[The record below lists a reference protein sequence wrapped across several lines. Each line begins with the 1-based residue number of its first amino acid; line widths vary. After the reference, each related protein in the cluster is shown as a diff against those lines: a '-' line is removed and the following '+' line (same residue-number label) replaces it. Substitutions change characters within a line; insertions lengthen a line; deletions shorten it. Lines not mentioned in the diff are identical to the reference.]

1 MSAFNERRSAW
12 AFETGARHADRYLF
26 LISRRRLVAGAAA
39 AAGLAVSGR
48 LHAQQ
53 GPIRSMLE
61 IRRKNVVVQEWDL
74 SCGAAALATVLRFQ
88 HGDNVSERKLVEALI
103 SRDIYIENPD
113 LVRLREGFSL
123 LDLKRVVEGRGYNGF
138 GYGDLTFQDLLDL
151 APIIT
156 PINPNGYNHFVV
168 MIGRI
173 GDDVQVADPAFGNAT
188 MTVERFQRVWME
200 FPGMGHVGFIVTRGE
215 DAAPPGRLRPDPRV
229 FMTPPPGLIRQALF

>member
-1 MSAFNERRSAW
+1 MLIDRRDS
-12 AFETGARHADRYLF
+12 R
-26 LISRRRLVAGAAA
+26 ISRRRLFAGTAAA
-39 AAGLAVSGR
+39 AACLAASGR
-48 LHAQQ
+48 LQAQQ

-61 IRRKNVVVQEWDL
+61 IRRENVVVQEWDL

-103 SRDIYIENPD
+103 SRNIYIENPA
-113 LVRLREGFSL
+113 LVRIREGFSL

-156 PINPNGYNHFVV
+156 PIDPHGYNHFVV
-168 MIGRI
+168 IIGRL
-173 GDDVQVADPAFGNAT
+173 GDDVQVADPAFGNFT
-188 MTVERFQRVWME
+188 TTVERFQRGWME
-200 FPGMGHVGFIVTRGE
+200 FPDLGHVGFIVTRGE

-229 FMTPPPGLIRQALF
+229 FMTPPPSQIRQAML